1 MDTCGVA
8 VGQLPL
14 ILLLILF
21 LLSSPFSHRL
31 LRSDNVPAALARSPW
46 PPRPLWPRCKCPSAR
61 GCAVGAPLWGWPRP
75 EPAPS
80 ARWEVWRERRGR
92 EARLRVGLTGRR
104 GFRWARA
111 LWAGPSLWPAGLDG
125 GRSSLWAAGVPGL
138 GGDCYLE
145 VEPAGLL
152 GQVGTRRT
160 FLSSQRFVN
169 APISSLSR
177 WTNQLCQD
185 GPISSL

>member
-1 MDTCGVA
+1 MSIVSPCGVA

-80 ARWEVWRERRGR
+80 ARWEVWRERRGWEPGLR
-92 EARLRVGLTGRR
+92 GALAVRRSFRAGAARRLLLGLIR
-104 GFRWARA
+104 GSA
-111 LWAGPSLWPAGLDG
+111 PSRLPEC
-125 GRSSLWAAGVPGL
+125 PGL
-138 GGDCYLE
+138 G
-145 VEPAGLL
+145 AAKSR
-152 GQVGTRRT
+152 GQ
-160 FLSSQRFVN
+160 
-169 APISSLSR
+169 
-177 WTNQLCQD
+177 CQ
-185 GPISSL
+185 